1 MLVLSIRLLYWISI
15 VGVFTCHLPAVTPQ
29 YRSSY
34 PEDTHMDTHTQS
46 APSGYSSDTD
56 GPPVSQTIKHNTV
69 AMLH

>member
-1 MLVLSIRLLYWISI
+1 
-15 VGVFTCHLPAVTPQ
+15 
-29 YRSSY
+29 
-34 PEDTHMDTHTQS
+34 MDTHTQS